1 MEKILV
7 CTPTYNEVKNIKKFC
22 KKIFKIKYPIDLLI
36 IDDNSPDGTGEI
48 AKKLKKKNKNL
59 ILIERKGKLGIGS
72 ALRLGLKY
80 AHDKNYDAIITLDAD
95 LSHQP
100 EEIPKFIDKFK
111 KNNYDFI
118 IGSRYMDGGIS
129 DYKGFRNIVSRFGN
143 ILCKIILN
151 MPFNEF
157 TTSFRLYNRNCI
169 KILNNSSLKSND
181 YSSQIELFF
190 YVYQSNL
197 KCIEIPIHFKDRFKG
212 KSKIPKFQIIYGLVK
227 LLNLFLK
234 KLFK

>member
-1 MEKILV
+1 MGKVQTYFWGRLVTHLGYSVSEKTASMQL
-7 CTPTYNEVKNIKKFC
+7 F
-22 KKIFKIKYPIDLLI
+22 
-36 IDDNSPDGTGEI
+36 
-48 AKKLKKKNKNL
+48 
-59 ILIERKGKLGIGS
+59 
-72 ALRLGLKY
+72 
-80 AHDKNYDAIITLDAD
+80 HWYD
-95 LSHQP
+95 
-100 EEIPKFIDKFK
+100 
-111 KNNYDFI
+111 
-118 IGSRYMDGGIS
+118 
-129 DYKGFRNIVSRFGN
+129 VSRFGN